1 MPYKRHIEI
10 DSLTANYICTV
21 SGVSNIYSLDIEEI
35 NVYLKEM
42 NDYIDDDVKDLERL
56 TVPEFVRT
64 LEKDIA

>member
-35 NVYLKEM
+35 NVYLREM
-42 NDYIDDDVKDLERL
+42 NDNIDDDVKEM
-56 TVPEFVRT
+56 E
-64 LEKDIA
+64 

>member
-1 MPYKRHIEI
+1 MSYKRHIEI
-10 DSLTANYICTV
+10 DPMTANYICTV

-42 NDYIDDDVKDLERL
+42 NDYIDDDIKDLERL

-64 LEKDIA
+64 LEKDVA